1 MNDLREMLRSVL
13 QEEFKPIHERLDRLE
28 GTVTELQEGQKALQ
42 RDVTQLQHGQ
52 QKLET
57 DVDHMKQSLGNMEKT
72 QQQILEEL
80 RTSKNNQALML
91 NDLTSIKKSVDVTV
105 SYLQRR
111 SDVMFDKVIEH
122 EKEILNLKA
131 RLPN

>member
-1 MNDLREMLRSVL
+1 M
-13 QEEFKPIHERLDRLE
+13 
-28 GTVTELQEGQKALQ
+28 
-42 RDVTQLQHGQ
+42 
-52 QKLET
+52 
-57 DVDHMKQSLGNMEKT
+57 DHMKQSLGNMEKT

-80 RTSKNNQALML
+80 RISKNNQALML
-91 NDLTSIKKSVDVTV
+91 NDLTNIKKSVDVTV

-122 EKEILNLKA
+122 EKEILNLKS